1 VPYGVVIRYMHK
13 KRLFKWSQL
22 PLLHTAHL
30 LGMQVHDTS
39 LAARM
44 QQVAP
49 GDTAP
54 ARVVARY
61 QVGVHRV

>member
-1 VPYGVVIRYMHK
+1 
-13 KRLFKWSQL
+13 
-22 PLLHTAHL
+22 
-30 LGMQVHDTS
+30 MQVHDTS

-44 QQVAP
+44 QQVSP

-61 QVGVHRV
+61 QVGGTPLAAWTHEAPWPCSMLPSNLAHSEQLQ